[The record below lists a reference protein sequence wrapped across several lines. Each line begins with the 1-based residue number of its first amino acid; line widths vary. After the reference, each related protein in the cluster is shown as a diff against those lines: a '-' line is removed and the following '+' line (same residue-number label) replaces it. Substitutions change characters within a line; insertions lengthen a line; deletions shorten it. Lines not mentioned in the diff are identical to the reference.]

1 MLSINSSCYSSSEI
15 DLPNYEYPVIATSC
29 GRHVLYTHDSFCVNQ
44 KKRQDYQLLYVK
56 HGTIYYY
63 IDKKQYSISAG
74 GILIYKPSELMHYE
88 FFLKDAPDIY
98 WIHFTGYNVDNIL
111 GKLNLSTK
119 HAFMGTI
126 CPEYDTIFDKIIN
139 ELLNR
144 KLHFMDISS
153 ILMLELLY
161 TISRNICTITYISSK
176 NDLILEKVL
185 EIFNTNYP
193 NKISIT
199 SIAKELN
206 YSSSWLSKTFTKHFG
221 LSPKAYL
228 TNLRIEKAKSMLLST
243 MSIRQVAEQTGFPD
257 QMYFSRVF
265 TNAEGITPS
274 QYRQKHLD
282 ASFVS
287 TTKKDGTIIK
297 RRE

>member
-1 MLSINSSCYSSSEI
+1 MCHT
-15 DLPNYEYPVIATSC
+15 VIMW
-29 GRHVLYTHDSFCVNQ
+29 HILYF
-44 KKRQDYQLLYVK
+44 YLL
-56 HGTIYYY
+56 
-63 IDKKQYSISAG
+63 
-74 GILIYKPSELMHYE
+74 
-88 FFLKDAPDIY
+88 
-98 WIHFTGYNVDNIL
+98 
-111 GKLNLSTK
+111 
-119 HAFMGTI
+119 
-126 CPEYDTIFDKIIN
+126 
-139 ELLNR
+139 
-144 KLHFMDISS
+144 
-153 ILMLELLY
+153 
-161 TISRNICTITYISSK
+161 
-176 NDLILEKVL
+176 
-185 EIFNTNYP
+185 
-193 NKISIT
+193 
-199 SIAKELN
+199 KELN

>member
-1 MLSINSSCYSSSEI
+1 
-15 DLPNYEYPVIATSC
+15 
-29 GRHVLYTHDSFCVNQ
+29 
-44 KKRQDYQLLYVK
+44 
-56 HGTIYYY
+56 
-63 IDKKQYSISAG
+63 
-74 GILIYKPSELMHYE
+74 
-88 FFLKDAPDIY
+88 
-98 WIHFTGYNVDNIL
+98 
-111 GKLNLSTK
+111 
-119 HAFMGTI
+119 MGTI

-161 TISRNICTITYISSK
+161 TISRDICTITYISSK

-206 YSSSWLSKTFTKHFG
+206 YSSSWLSKTFKKHFG

-287 TTKKDGTIIK
+287 TSKKDGTIIK